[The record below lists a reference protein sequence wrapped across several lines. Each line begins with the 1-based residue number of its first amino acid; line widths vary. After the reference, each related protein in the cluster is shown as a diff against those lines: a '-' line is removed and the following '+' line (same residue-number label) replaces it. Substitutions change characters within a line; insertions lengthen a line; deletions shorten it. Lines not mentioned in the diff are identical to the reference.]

1 MFENVFCA
9 VWITMTTVGDGL
21 FLLDAAIC
29 K

>member
-1 MFENVFCA
+1 
-9 VWITMTTVGDGL
+9 MTTVGDGL